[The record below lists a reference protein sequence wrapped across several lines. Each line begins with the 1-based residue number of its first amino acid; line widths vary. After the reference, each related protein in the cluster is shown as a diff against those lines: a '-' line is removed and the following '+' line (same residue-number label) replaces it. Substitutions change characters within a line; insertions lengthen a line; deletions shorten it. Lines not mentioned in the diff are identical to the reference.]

1 MKIIGLT
8 GPAAAG
14 KWTVVDY
21 LVKKCGFKH
30 YSVSGY
36 LTEKIKEAGLE
47 VNRDSMRDMANH
59 LRSEYG
65 SSYIVEQ
72 LFAQAQENGQNAII
86 ESIRAL
92 WEVEKLKENTDF
104 ILLSI
109 DADQRTRYERALLRK
124 SEKDQISWEQFLEQ
138 ERLEAENSDP
148 SKQNIIA
155 CQKLADIQ
163 LNNNWTEEELYL
175 ELEKLFPTQI
185 TS

>member
-21 LVKKCGFKH
+21 LVKKCGFRH

-36 LTEKIKEAGLE
+36 LTEKIKEA
-47 VNRDSMRDMANH
+47 
-59 LRSEYG
+59 
-65 SSYIVEQ
+65 
-72 LFAQAQENGQNAII
+72 NGQNAII

-92 WEVEKLKENTDF
+92 WEIEKLKENADF

-163 LNNNWTEEELYL
+163 LNNNWTEEELYN
-175 ELEKLFPTQI
+175 ELDKIFSIYTI
-185 TS
+185 

>member
-1 MKIIGLT
+1 M
-8 GPAAAG
+8 
-14 KWTVVDY
+14 
-21 LVKKCGFKH
+21 
-30 YSVSGY
+30 
-36 LTEKIKEAGLE
+36 E
-47 VNRDSMRDMANH
+47 VHILSNN
-59 LRSEYG
+59 
-65 SSYIVEQ
+65 
-72 LFAQAQENGQNAII
+72 FQENGQNAII

-92 WEVEKLKENTDF
+92 WEIEKLKENADF

-163 LNNNWTEEELYL
+163 LNNNWTEEELYN
-175 ELEKLFPTQI
+175 ELDKIFYTYNM
-185 TS
+185 

>member
-21 LVKKCGFKH
+21 LVKKYGFRH

-47 VNRDSMRDMANH
+47 VNRDSMRYMANH

-72 LFAQAQENGQNAII
+72 LFAQAQENEQNAII

-92 WEVEKLKENTDF
+92 WEVEKLKENADF

-155 CQKLADIQ
+155 CQKIADIQ
-163 LNNNWTEEELYL
+163 INNNWTEEELYN
-175 ELEKLFPTQI
+175 ELDKIFSIYTI
-185 TS
+185 